1 MKKSV
6 IALAMAVCLAHPS
19 WASDVTIAAVSINGS
34 HKSDVEELRVREDG
48 QLLISIDRW
57 TQWGVQVPASL
68 ADRDAVSPSD
78 LNADVQFD
86 PATQSYSINVP
97 AKYLPARNYN
107 QASRLRTNVGPS
119 PKGVMLGYDYR
130 AQDSESYGFTQ
141 SLSYDVRTNVLGGA
155 LFGAGQFNKDS
166 TGLIH
171 ERSLTTWSRDL
182 YASQTRVQIGDVINA
197 TPNGSLLGSRNLLG
211 VRVGTDRSLSD
222 DAFYPVPT
230 FNGVADT
237 RSTAE
242 VFVNSVRASQQQ
254 FQPGPYQFANLNS
267 PIGLSTVSMVVRD
280 ELGREY
286 WTTRQFYS
294 TPKALA
300 KGRSEWEVSGGLMRN
315 GGLGNNYADLAANA
329 VYARGMSDRWT
340 TTAAFQATA
349 TGRTAMWGNLW
360 TFGRWG
366 AATFDIATSGDG
378 MAATIGYE
386 RRTNGVSWSASHTHV
401 TDDYWNL
408 NRERSRFALESQTT
422 LGVAYRQNSFSAALN
437 YSDVR
442 YSNRSTQLLTAQSR
456 WQLNSRS
463 ELSVFAQRD
472 LSLRDT
478 TLNLGFRYQ
487 FGSSASTSVNLND
500 GEWFGQANGSTTLK
514 NRRLSWNASAS
525 ANNHYVAGRWDL
537 PMSTLLLQ
545 NSTTNTVFGANG
557 GVWIGEG
564 GVLPTSRPFGSYALI
579 RVPNLPNTHVQ
590 LTGKSVTTNA
600 LGVAVVPNVSALFDQ
615 TVTVDALSLPFGV
628 QLDSL
633 SKKIVAPRGGGTKLQ
648 FDVVSNTTRE
658 YVVVQNGV
666 PIDMAN
672 VKGKETVIGVRGA
685 LVLEAPIPGDVLTVE
700 KDGSTCAIT
709 IPHSGELD
717 KPILECK
724 EVL

>member
-1 MKKSV
+1 MKRSV
-6 IALAMAVCLAHPS
+6 IALAMAVCFAQTT
-19 WASDVTIAAVSINGS
+19 WASDATIAAVSINGS
-34 HKSDVEELRVREDG
+34 LKSDVEELQVRDDG
-48 QLLISIDRW
+48 QLLIAKERW
-57 TQWGVQVPASL
+57 AQWGIQLPASL
-68 ADRDAVSPSD
+68 SGRDLVSPSD
-78 LNADVQFD
+78 LNADVQYD
-86 PATQSYSINVP
+86 AATQSYDILVP
-97 AKYLPARNYN
+97 AKYLPARDYN
-107 QASRLRTNVGPS
+107 PVSRMRTDVGPS
-119 PKGVMLGYDYR
+119 PKGLMLGYDYR
-130 AQDSESYGFTQ
+130 AQDSDTYGFTQ
-141 SLSYDVRTNVLGGA
+141 SLSYDIRSNVLGGT
-155 LFGAGQFNKDS
+155 FYGAGQLNDDS
-166 TGLIH
+166 NGLSH
-171 ERSLTTWSRDL
+171 ERSLTTWSKDL

-197 TPNGSLLGSRNLLG
+197 TPNGALLGSRNMLG
-211 VRVGTDRSLSD
+211 VRVGTDRSLSN

-254 FQPGPYQFANLNS
+254 FQPGPYQFASLNA

-300 KGRSEWEVSGGLMRN
+300 KGRSEWEASAGLMRN
-315 GGLGNNYADLAANA
+315 GGLGNDYADVAWNA
-329 VYARGMSDRWT
+329 VYARGMTDRWT
-340 TTAAFQATA
+340 TTAAFQGTA
-349 TGRTAMWGNLW
+349 KGQSAMWGNLW
-360 TFGRWG
+360 TFGHWG

-378 MAATIGYE
+378 MAATVGYE
-386 RRTNGVSWSASHTHV
+386 RRTNGLSWSASHTHV
-401 TDDYWNL
+401 TDDYWNF

-422 LGVAYRQNSFSAALN
+422 LGVTYRQNNFSAALN

-442 YSNRSTQLLTAQSR
+442 YSNRSTQLLTAQTR
-456 WQLNSRS
+456 WQMNSRA
-463 ELSVFAQRD
+463 ELSAFAQHD

-478 TLNLGFRYQ
+478 TLNVGFRYQ
-487 FGSSASTSVNLND
+487 FGSGSASVSHND

-514 NRRLSWNASAS
+514 NRRLTWNASAS
-525 ANNHYVAGRWDL
+525 AGNHYVAGRWDL

-545 NSTTNTVFGANG
+545 NSTTSTVFGANG

-579 RVPNLPNTHVQ
+579 RVPNMPNARVQ

-633 SKKIVAPRGGGTKLQ
+633 SKKAVAPRGGGTKLQ
-648 FDVVSNTTRE
+648 FDVLSNTTRE
-658 YVVVQNGV
+658 YVVVRNGV

-672 VKGKETVIGVRGA
+672 VVGKQTVVGMRGA
-685 LVLEAPIPGDVLTVE
+685 LVLEAPIAGDVLTIE

-709 IPHSGELD
+709 IPQSGELD